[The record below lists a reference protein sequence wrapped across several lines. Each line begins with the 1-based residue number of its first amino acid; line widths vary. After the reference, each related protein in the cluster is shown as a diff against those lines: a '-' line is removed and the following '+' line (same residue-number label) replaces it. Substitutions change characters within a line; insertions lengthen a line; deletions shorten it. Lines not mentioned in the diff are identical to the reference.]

1 MTERPEL
8 VVGRAEGD
16 HLAVRVLGRM
26 HPECD
31 DYWDGNWLVSPV
43 SARLGGCTVQIGAA
57 LRVDE
62 LREFRLGLER
72 LDRRLRGEAVLVSME
87 NWIALTVRC
96 LPNGSLSVA
105 GELDDDMGSG
115 NSLSFTIAGLDQ
127 TDIPGMVTALAAI
140 ERAYP
145 VLGRP

>member
-1 MTERPEL
+1 M
-8 VVGRAEGD
+8 
-16 HLAVRVLGRM
+16 AVRVLGRM

-43 SARLGGCTVQIGAA
+43 SARLGGYAVQIGAA

-115 NSLSFTIAGLDQ
+115 NSLSFAIAGLDQ
-127 TDIPGMVTALAAI
+127 TDIPGMVTALVAI
-140 ERAYP
+140 EHAYP